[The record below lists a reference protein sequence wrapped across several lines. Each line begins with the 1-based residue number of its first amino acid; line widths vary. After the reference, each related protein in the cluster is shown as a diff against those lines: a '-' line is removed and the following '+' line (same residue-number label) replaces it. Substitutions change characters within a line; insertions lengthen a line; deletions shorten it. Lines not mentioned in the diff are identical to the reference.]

1 MYFLSIFVDIFSFLF
16 PFLLYSTFMDGID
29 VSDAELNAINEEA
42 KLYDESAEELARRL
56 FRENLPLAVI
66 SIGNLARNAS
76 NEKIR
81 LDASQYIVE
90 RNLGRVQDGNSIV
103 KNPLDEFIHQ
113 INKKSSSELAT

>member
-1 MYFLSIFVDIFSFLF
+1 
-16 PFLLYSTFMDGID
+16 MDGID